1 MRTGFTTGACA
12 QAGVK
17 ASLEALVSG
26 DFAEQVTIRLPNGKE
41 ASFVLFRKIHLDV
54 AHERRAACSIIKD
67 GGDDPDCTHG
77 AEVEIEVTVTE
88 GGKVEYVAGPGVGT
102 ITKPGLSLAVGEPAI
117 NPVPRRYMEKEFS
130 GIKKRLEKK
139 YDLSNAGVRIRI
151 SIADGVERAKKT
163 LNERLGIEGGLSILG
178 TKGIVVPFS
187 TAAYRSSISQSM
199 DVARARGIE
208 TIVLTTGGQSEAF
221 AMKLY
226 PGIPPEGFVQ
236 IGDFTGFSVKEAGKK
251 QFPRIIMAG
260 FLGKFSKLAK
270 GVTQTHAAGSQV
282 DLEFLASLAR
292 ETGSDDTVCH
302 QIAAANTARHVGEI
316 LEKEGNLAFFSLLCS
331 KILEHLEKLSPRP
344 AVIEILITNFE
355 GKLVGS
361 ATNTAGMKIERKS

>member
-17 ASLEALVSG
+17 ASLEALLSG
-26 DFAEQVTIRLPNGKE
+26 AFAGHVTIRLPNGKE
-41 ASFVLFRKIHLDV
+41 ASFPLFREIHLDEV
-54 AHERRAACSIIKD
+54 RERRAACSIIKD

-77 AEVEIEVTVTE
+77 AEIEIEVTVTE
-88 GGKVEYVAGPGVGT
+88 KGTVEYVAGPGVGT
-102 ITKPGLSLAVGEPAI
+102 ITKPGLSLPVGEPAI
-117 NPVPRRYMEKEFS
+117 NPVPRRYMEKEF
-130 GIKKRLEKK
+130 GGLKKRLEKK
-139 YDLSNAGVRIRI
+139 YGLNNAGIRVKI
-151 SIADGVERAKKT
+151 SIEDGVERAKKT
-163 LNERLGIEGGLSILG
+163 LNERLGIAGGLSILG

-199 DVARARGIE
+199 DVAKARGIE
-208 TIVLTTGGQSEAF
+208 TIVLTTGGQSEGF

-226 PGIPPEGFVQ
+226 PEIPPEGFIQ

-251 QFPRIIMAG
+251 QFSQIIMAG

-292 ETGSDDTVCH
+292 ETGSNETICQ
-302 QIAAANTARHVGEI
+302 QIVAANTARHVGEI

-331 KILEHLEKLSPRP
+331 RILHHIEKLSPRP
-344 AVIEILITNFE
+344 AIIEVLITNFE

-361 ATNTAGMKIERKS
+361 ASNRRDQG